1 MIHLL
6 ALMSCNVEAEWTP
19 EQFYQ
24 RKTTH
29 HDPNFHDSPRTS
41 DASRPKGMLSSS
53 KKDRDSIISMES
65 GGRIGTLGKDEP
77 TDTALS
83 LENDE
88 TTPKQSAHEEKS
100 DRQSLSMLSTS
111 ELKKKLTPGK
121 QNATESS
128 ALPHIEHPTTAD
140 ELPPPLLTASIEALS
155 DDDELS
161 SAGGMWQMLTAEMT
175 EEHIE
180 EMGLSEYGPVITG
193 TRRLSD
199 TEKKNIL
206 KELISVEVDADGL
219 LTDIAKKR
227 WKLVRGIIKMIEE
240 LKTLHE
246 EAVREDPGR
255 SEVNVWA
262 SLIMAEK
269 NGMLWKRLKTALQ
282 KAQFKPAELAKFALL
297 VGIPPGALEA
307 ILAEEDKAK
316 RLSLVSPG
324 VAPHTGS
331 KLMLNLANSLDTEQG
346 AHKKKLKVVS
356 KLISTLPLANSSTA
370 ESKETSRRGL
380 KPIPLGAK
388 TGLAKAEQ
396 KKAGKSEAE
405 LAERPVASAN
415 ERVNRSALLT
425 ANMDPGLEL
434 TRRHSISAPAQDES
448 VPHEK
453 QLIKMANQKKLALQ
467 AKVDLKRFIID
478 RSLSMEIE
486 GIGRIKTD
494 SLSSMDIQGGVAEA
508 PLLSNVR
515 PRNER
520 EHNVTFKHASPRG
533 GIERVTPRLKFRTIG
548 LLAGRFTAA
557 RLSIRRPEDS
567 NLTSIKQEDSPRDFP
582 SSPADSFKQIRTRG
596 KSNVS
601 KSPRSSLKAGRRP
614 SALRNKRLHSVVG
627 QAGGQFS
634 PKTSLK
640 STVIS
645 GALRPTLPSIQIGD
659 EYDDVGTAVRLPP
672 LRESPLVQQNFPER
686 FDEETSVINSIAN
699 GDTSSEIISRF
710 ISVIGEESL
719 PPVTESNRLHG
730 YDLLD
735 YKESRSNMGRDT
747 MSSFHTAVASQDDLY
762 SSDSASMNADN
773 AVATAASSQ
782 G

>member
-1 MIHLL
+1 
-6 ALMSCNVEAEWTP
+6 MSCNVEVEWTP

-29 HDPNFHDSPRTS
+29 HDPIVYDSPRTS

-77 TDTALS
+77 ADTALS

-88 TTPKQSAHEEKS
+88 ITPKQSAHEEKS
-100 DRQSLSMLSTS
+100 DRQVVMSMLSTS
-111 ELKKKLTPGK
+111 QLKKKLTPGK
-121 QNATESS
+121 QNATESPV
-128 ALPHIEHPTTAD
+128 LPHIEHPTTAD

-161 SAGGMWQMLTAEMT
+161 SAG
-175 EEHIE
+175 
-180 EMGLSEYGPVITG
+180 
-193 TRRLSD
+193 D

-356 KLISTLPLANSSTA
+356 KLISTLPLSNSPTA

-434 TRRHSISAPAQDES
+434 T
-448 VPHEK
+448 
-453 QLIKMANQKKLALQ
+453 
-467 AKVDLKRFIID
+467 
-478 RSLSMEIE
+478 E
-486 GIGRIKTD
+486 GI
-494 SLSSMDIQGGVAEA
+494 
-508 PLLSNVR
+508 PFLLC
-515 PRNER
+515 
-520 EHNVTFKHASPRG
+520 
-533 GIERVTPRLKFRTIG
+533 
-548 LLAGRFTAA
+548 
-557 RLSIRRPEDS
+557 
-567 NLTSIKQEDSPRDFP
+567 
-582 SSPADSFKQIRTRG
+582 TR
-596 KSNVS
+596 
-601 KSPRSSLKAGRRP
+601 
-614 SALRNKRLHSVVG
+614 
-627 QAGGQFS
+627 
-634 PKTSLK
+634 
-640 STVIS
+640 
-645 GALRPTLPSIQIGD
+645 
-659 EYDDVGTAVRLPP
+659 
-672 LRESPLVQQNFPER
+672 
-686 FDEETSVINSIAN
+686 
-699 GDTSSEIISRF
+699 
-710 ISVIGEESL
+710 
-719 PPVTESNRLHG
+719 
-730 YDLLD
+730 
-735 YKESRSNMGRDT
+735 
-747 MSSFHTAVASQDDLY
+747 
-762 SSDSASMNADN
+762 
-773 AVATAASSQ
+773 
-782 G
+782 